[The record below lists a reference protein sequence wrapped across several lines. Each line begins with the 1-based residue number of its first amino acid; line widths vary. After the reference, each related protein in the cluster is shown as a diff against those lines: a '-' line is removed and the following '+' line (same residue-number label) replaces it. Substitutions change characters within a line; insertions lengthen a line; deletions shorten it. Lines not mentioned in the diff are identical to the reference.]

1 MAEEKENN
9 NQIVSFDK
17 ALAGAKSAKEVLA
30 LPEVIRRTI
39 QAYNSMSGRK
49 DGESKYQLE
58 RDALLEIVYQKPE
71 LRSAPSWCYY
81 KVINKVMHNNW
92 SLRDGRV
99 YLQPVKKG
107 DEIVDIKVDPS
118 PALRRHMLEAMPN
131 VKEAPEAQVV
141 VRGDIF
147 REDKLNHVVLQHEGT
162 EKSVQPDKLDPDI
175 TKSNVLASYQRIV
188 FKDGS
193 VKDVV
198 VQHSDLIKARSKS
211 KIKGDGGVWEFP
223 GEASKKTATNRA
235 FNRYHK
241 YPDNSIVFDD
251 NEEDVTDT
259 AHTDVTYTE
268 PVSQDTHTQ
277 SQENVDK
284 DTGEITSSSKTEEAK
299 IVSTPEKKDKKQY
312 DLLS

>member
-1 MAEEKENN
+1 MAEENK
-9 NQIVSFDK
+9 NQIAAFDK
-17 ALAGAKSAKEVLA
+17 QLAEAKSAKE
-30 LPEVIRRTI
+30 
-39 QAYNSMSGRK
+39 AYNSMSGRK

-71 LRSAPSWCYY
+71 LRGAPSWCYF

-99 YLQPVKKG
+99 YLQAVKRG
-107 DEIVDIKVDPS
+107 DDIVDIKVDPS

-147 REDKLNHVVLQHEGT
+147 REDKLNHIILQHEGT
-162 EKSVQPDKLDPDI
+162 KDSAQPDKLDPDI
-175 TKSNVLASYQRIV
+175 TKSHILASYQRIV

-198 VQHSDLIKARSKS
+198 VQHSDLLKAKSKS

-241 YPDNSIVFDD
+241 YPDNSVVFDVSD
-251 NEEDVTDT
+251 DADDVDHVDITPEYISEDSS
-259 AHTDVTYTE
+259 A
-268 PVSQDTHTQ
+268 Q
-277 SQENVDK
+277 SQVDES
-284 DTGEITSSSKTEEAK
+284 TGEVTEGTRATADDPKE
-299 IVSTPEKKDKKQY
+299 EKKKKQLN
-312 DLLS
+312 LLD

>member
-1 MAEEKENN
+1 MAETKNN
-9 NQIVSFDK
+9 NQIAAFDK
-17 ALAGAKSAKEVLA
+17 QLAEAKSAKEVLA
-30 LPEVIRRTI
+30 LPEVMRRTI

-71 LRSAPSWCYY
+71 FRAAPAWCFF

-99 YLQPVKKG
+99 YLQAVKKG
-107 DEIVDIKVDPS
+107 DEIVDIKADPS
-118 PALRRHMLEAMPN
+118 PALRRHMMEAMPT

-147 REDKLNHVVLQHEGT
+147 LEDKLNHRVLKHEST
-162 EKSVQPDKLDPDI
+162 EKSAQPDKLDSDI
-175 TKSNVLASYQRIV
+175 TKSSILASYQRIV

-193 VKDVV
+193 IKDVV

-241 YPDNSIVFDD
+241 YPDNSVVFADSDD
-251 NEEDVTDT
+251 DDTLDTPHTEVSYVETESGGSEVVDTETGEINETEVVTDT
-259 AHTDVTYTE
+259 
-268 PVSQDTHTQ
+268 
-277 SQENVDK
+277 K
-284 DTGEITSSSKTEEAK
+284 K
-299 IVSTPEKKDKKQY
+299 EKKQLN
-312 DLLS
+312 LLDD